1 MQAVTY
7 QGIKDIK
14 VKVVEDPTI
23 QKPDDIIVRITSSAI
38 CGSDLHLIHAMVP
51 NFPEGYIIG
60 HEPMGV
66 VEEVGPEVKK
76 VKKGDRVIVP
86 FNVSCGVC
94 WYCQHDLTSQCDNSN
109 PHGESGGYF
118 GFSETFGG
126 YAGGQAEFM
135 RVPFGNFTPFRI
147 PDDCELEDEKL
158 VLLSDA
164 MSTAY
169 WTVDNAGV
177 SKGDT
182 VIVLGCGPVGLL
194 AQKFAWLKGAK
205 RVIAVDYIDYRLEHA
220 KRTNKVETVNFEQ
233 HKNTGEYLK
242 EITHGGADIVLDC
255 VGMDGKMTPL
265 EYLTTGLKLQGGAMG
280 SVVMA
285 TQAVRKGGTI
295 QITGAYGSRYNA
307 FPLGDIFNRNV
318 NLRTGQAPV
327 IPIIPH
333 LYKMMVEG
341 KVDPSDVVTHKLPL
355 SQAEYGYEVFDTK
368 TDGCIKVVLKPQL
381 H

>member
-1 MQAVTY
+1 
-7 QGIKDIK
+7 
-14 VKVVEDPTI
+14 
-23 QKPDDIIVRITSSAI
+23 
-38 CGSDLHLIHAMVP
+38 
-51 NFPEGYIIG
+51 
-60 HEPMGV
+60 
-66 VEEVGPEVKK
+66 
-76 VKKGDRVIVP
+76 
-86 FNVSCGVC
+86 
-94 WYCQHDLTSQCDNSN
+94 
-109 PHGESGGYF
+109 
-118 GFSETFGG
+118 
-126 YAGGQAEFM
+126 
-135 RVPFGNFTPFRI
+135 
-147 PDDCELEDEKL
+147 
-158 VLLSDA
+158 
-164 MSTAY
+164 
-169 WTVDNAGV
+169 
-177 SKGDT
+177 
-182 VIVLGCGPVGLL
+182 
-194 AQKFAWLKGAK
+194 
-205 RVIAVDYIDYRLEHA
+205 
-220 KRTNKVETVNFEQ
+220 
-233 HKNTGEYLK
+233 
-242 EITHGGADIVLDC
+242 
-255 VGMDGKMTPL
+255 MDGKMTPL

>member
-23 QKPDDIIVRITSSAI
+23 QKPDDIIVRVTSSAI